1 MVRGRTNETDEK
13 IEGHLRD
20 ARRSIRAALETLQED
35 RNKSYRSR
43 RTARDLRSLEDHTY
57 RISSVGSGSSDPDL
71 MAEDQRAEIRRQ
83 ERAER
88 RAAKKAEVNNG

>member
-1 MVRGRTNETDEK
+1 MARGRTSETDEK
-13 IEGHLRD
+13 IEMHLRD

-35 RNKSYRSR
+35 RNKSFRSR
-43 RTARDLRSLEDHTY
+43 RAARDLRALEDHTY
-57 RISSVGSGSSDPDL
+57 RISSIGGGSSDPDL
-71 MAEDQRAEIRRQ
+71 MAEEQRAEIRRQ